1 MYIVRL
7 NVINNLLAVAQKPLG
22 HTSKCKDRQSRD
34 VGAAMSLS
42 DLSFQEVLIE
52 SAWSEYQER
61 IDFFYLKQLV
71 PLNANLFIADT
82 ILNFPFSLF
91 FMPEEY
97 FFFRLVLAN
106 AYQASLLTITRVAT
120 DTGNRSEAPMT
131 LPRFKNWTLGNLRKE
146 YQDEFQ
152 EALKQ
157 NRFDKRTNKL
167 FEQAAKLRTARYAH
181 ISADY
186 DTAALDGPSFDELKH
201 LRDVLNSLLGLLSF
215 GVERFMLPIN
225 YHPEVTYSDGSAR
238 RPDIERVLDSY
249 VAKSARLN
257 LPERNPKRWQFARKQ
272 MDESQLSTFNKFREK
287 SGLPAA

>member
-1 MYIVRL
+1 
-7 NVINNLLAVAQKPLG
+7 
-22 HTSKCKDRQSRD
+22 
-34 VGAAMSLS
+34 MSLS